1 MVPDETKLKL
11 LASELLVNQDL
22 SHEELCQDP
31 KVVNEVLKQL
41 TSHGLSMGCE
51 KFEIPKAVTLIPEL
65 WTPDSGMHMPQ
76 ITMS

>member
-11 LASELLVNQDL
+11 LASELLINQDL

-51 KFEIPKAVTLIPEL
+51 KFEVPKAITLIPEL
-65 WTPDSGMHMPQ
+65 WTPDSGR
-76 ITMS
+76 